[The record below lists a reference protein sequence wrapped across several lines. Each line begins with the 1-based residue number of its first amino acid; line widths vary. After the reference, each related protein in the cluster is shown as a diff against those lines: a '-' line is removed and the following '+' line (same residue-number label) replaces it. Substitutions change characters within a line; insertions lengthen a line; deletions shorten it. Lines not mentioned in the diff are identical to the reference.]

1 MVIVVTPLI
10 NYVSG
15 CVQRSEPVC
24 IQALFTELA
33 IEAFNECILRRL
45 AWLDKAEL
53 HASFLRP
60 KEHRLTGEFGSVVAD
75 NRLRSLPL

>member
-1 MVIVVTPLI
+1 
-10 NYVSG
+10 
-15 CVQRSEPVC
+15 
-24 IQALFTELA
+24 
-33 IEAFNECILRRL
+33 LRRL

-53 HASFLRP
+53 HTSFLRP